1 MIDIRA
7 KNICFACDECGACE
21 QLEHKLQV
29 AHEHGEDLQFDHCSC
44 DKIGTEFFA
53 GGYCEDALSKSLQKG
68 TGVSVKQGVHT
79 DVRCAAELLR
89 STVTGIIGF
98 TALIF
103 VGIGRATNLFS
114 VPMSSTR
121 RTLQT
126 KRSSRE
132 YRTKRCVGATAF
144 PQKGMDTAKSLAI
157 GGRLIRRW

>member
-103 VGIGRATNLFS
+103 VGIGRAMSLFL
-114 VPMSSTR
+114 VPVSSIR
-121 RTLQT
+121 RIRQTSHSSNVCQT
-126 KRSSRE
+126 KRFVAVQTFLRKE
-132 YRTKRCVGATAF
+132 
-144 PQKGMDTAKSLAI
+144 QDTERSLTT